1 MKNTKLQWH
10 PAFSAAL
17 RITLQ
22 DELEYLEMWEE
33 YLLSKKPLQM
43 DILIIKKLK
52 DVPIRKTIGRIFRK
66 HNIIEYKSPG
76 DSLSINDFYKVYGYA
91 CIYQSDTDRIKD
103 VDPQELTLTFVCS
116 RYPRNL
122 LKHLESA
129 QDQYGISGRRDLLPA
144 RRSVPYAAPDCS

>member
-1 MKNTKLQWH
+1 MYYTEGEKMKNTTLQWH

-52 DVPIRKTIGRIFRK
+52 DVPIR
-66 HNIIEYKSPG
+66 E
-76 DSLSINDFYKVYGYA
+76 NDW
-91 CIYQSDTDRIKD
+91 TD
-103 VDPQELTLTFVCS
+103 
-116 RYPRNL
+116 
-122 LKHLESA
+122 
-129 QDQYGISGRRDLLPA
+129 ISET
-144 RRSVPYAAPDCS
+144 